1 MFFQRQWRAIV
12 WALFILV
19 ITGLP
24 GSYFP
29 GVTTF
34 WEWLQ
39 PDKIVHV
46 FVFAILSFTILYG
59 IRSQYLQDS
68 RRYYFTILAVGI
80 AAVYG
85 LLTEILQYYVFIGRS
100 GNVYDVLADFVG
112 AIVGWLLFNWASQ
125 KKIFKNKNST
135 AN

>member
-1 MFFQRQWRAIV
+1 MFFRRQWPAIV

-19 ITGLP
+19 ITGIP

-29 GVTTF
+29 GITTF

-46 FVFAILSFTILYG
+46 FVFAVLSFAILYG
-59 IRSQYLQDS
+59 IRSQYIQNN
-68 RRYYFTILAVGI
+68 RRYYYTVLAVGST
-80 AAVYG
+80 AVYG
-85 LLTEILQYYVFIGRS
+85 LLTEVLQYYVFIGRS

-112 AIVGWLLFNWASQ
+112 AIVGWILFNWVSQ
-125 KKIFKNKNST
+125 KKILKNENST